1 MKIVLLKTVIQ
12 LESLKGQL
20 GWQSMLIGYLNQKVS
35 EDEGIK

>member
-1 MKIVLLKTVIQ
+1 MKIVLQKTVIQ

-20 GWQSMLIGYLNQKVS
+20 GWQSMLIGYINQK